1 MSTERRRGRGRN
13 AGGPRNDGGQG
24 GEGGG
29 RNRARRSRRGRGAN
43 TNTPQQARGNAGGG
57 GGGGGG
63 GNRGRKGG
71 NNRRRRL
78 EHLHD
83 QDRFWGD
90 PDALPEVEQDVRI
103 TDHPA
108 AVPLSLGPPPLPGH
122 EKIAEHYFGVVY
134 ERAVGTAGA
143 LAAAG
148 GLIEP
153 ESLLGDD

>member
-1 MSTERRRGRGRN
+1 MSADRRRGRGSDKRTDH
-13 AGGPRNDGGQG
+13 GGPSSGDTAGR
-24 GEGGG
+24 GG
-29 RNRARRSRRGRGAN
+29 RGRRARRNRGGP
-43 TNTPQQARGNAGGG
+43 TQ
-57 GGGGGG
+57 GG
-63 GNRGRKGG
+63 GNKGGANRNRKG
-71 NNRRRRL
+71 NNRRRRQ

-83 QDRFWGD
+83 HDRFWGD

-122 EKIAEHYFGVVY
+122 EKISEHYFGVVY
-134 ERAVGTAGA
+134 ERAVSTAGA

-148 GLIEP
+148 GLIDP